1 MKNLFKEPYIEI
13 LKLSVIDVIA
23 TSGTEDPVT
32 DDGENNGEV
41 WEQS

>member
-23 TSGTEDPVT
+23 TSGDNVDPVP
-32 DDGENNGEV
+32 DDGENKGEE
-41 WEQS
+41 W